1 MFYSCQKIVKVR
13 FSCGIEEY
21 LAQLI
26 YVLAPLSSR
35 KMTGQK
41 VRIRNVLRPLAPAYS
56 WQATL
61 NVACYEGRPILHPP
75 PLCLTIAMF
84 SLLLVPPL
92 LTLLTPPPPPS
103 PAIRDFFSRS
113 SPLTH
118 HTHFNAM

>member
-61 NVACYEGRPILHPP
+61 NVACYEGRPIPP
-75 PLCLTIAMF
+75 T
-84 SLLLVPPL
+84 LVPDYCNVFSVACPSPL
-92 LTLLTPPPPPS
+92 DPPHPPPPPS